1 MHDGRADLEELAILA
16 VVLEWRAA
24 TTDQREVGAGSAAAC
39 TPKAEQPSSVSWVY
53 PAAAENFTLFQS
65 AAYLTATSHMSSSP
79 YDVDTLK
86 PAQVG
91 VS

>member
-1 MHDGRADLEELAILA
+1 MCR
-16 VVLEWRAA
+16 R
-24 TTDQREVGAGSAAAC
+24 
-39 TPKAEQPSSVSWVY
+39 PKQPSSVTWVY

-86 PAQVG
+86 PPQVG

>member
-1 MHDGRADLEELAILA
+1 M
-16 VVLEWRAA
+16 
-24 TTDQREVGAGSAAAC
+24 TDAPTWKRDASLRKSWWGAPPPPSNARLVHVPA
-39 TPKAEQPSSVSWVY
+39 PKQPSSVTWVY

-79 YDVDTLK
+79 YEVDTLK
-86 PAQVG
+86 PPQVG

>member
-1 MHDGRADLEELAILA
+1 MHDGRADLEERRVPAE
-16 VVLEWRAA
+16 VLVRRSTA
-24 TTDQREVGAGSAAAC
+24 TQQCEVGACADAL
-39 TPKAEQPSSVSWVY
+39 KQPSSVTWVY

-86 PAQVG
+86 PPQVG